1 MATALSGLP
10 QHFKHPDTLGLIVLE
25 DCFHFPGCFLPLYIF
40 EQRYRLMLEDALAS
54 SRMIGVGT
62 MVDGELLPVTTLG
75 LIRAS
80 KKGLDGTSHVMLYG
94 VTRVRFTGWVQ
105 EKPYRIAT
113 IEPFSTLMDSSKD
126 FLEALR
132 DRALR
137 QLPPVTPGCGE
148 AMQKLRTL
156 LSDMECPD
164 LLCDILSYHFVR
176 DPAAAASLLTE
187 PHLEQRYEILFH
199 QLDKLRADVEG

>member
-1 MATALSGLP
+1 MVTALSGLP
-10 QHFKHPDTLGLIVLE
+10 QHFKLPETLGLIVLE

-113 IEPFSTLMDSSKD
+113 IEPFSTLVEGSPAS
-126 FLEALR
+126 LEALR
-132 DRALR
+132 DRAL
-137 QLPPVTPGCGE
+137 QLLPPVTPECGE
-148 AMQKLRTL
+148 AMQKLRSL
-156 LSDMECPD
+156 LSEMECPD
-164 LLCDILSYHFVR
+164 MVCDILSYHFVR
-176 DPAAAASLLTE
+176 EPVAAARLLTE
-187 PHLEQRYEILFH
+187 PNLEQRYEILLE
-199 QLDKLRADVEG
+199 QLDLLREDVDD

>member
-1 MATALSGLP
+1 MASALSGLP
-10 QHFKHPDTLGLIVLE
+10 QHFKLPETLGLIVLE
-25 DCFHFPGCFLPLYIF
+25 DCFHFAGCFLPLYIF

-113 IEPFSTLMDSSKD
+113 IEPFSTVVESSQES
-126 FLEALR
+126 LEALR

-137 QLPPVTPGCGE
+137 LLPPVSPECGE
-148 AMQKLRTL
+148 AMQKLRSL
-156 LSDMECPD
+156 LSEMDCPD
-164 LLCDILSYHFVR
+164 MVCDILSYHFVR
-176 DPAAAASLLTE
+176 EPSAAACLLTE
-187 PHLEQRYEILFH
+187 PNLEQRYEILFK
-199 QLDKLRADVEG
+199 QLDQLREDVEG